1 MGNGSLIYVLSQ
13 SSLYLLIIISPSLYV
28 YQSINQNQSLSQCLL
43 STPLYSN
50 YGLEHWGS
58 DHQGI
63 NTTRRFLLEW
73 LSFLHRYVPVGILKQ
88 SYPQSMNQQPPQ
100 LYFGRCDLET
110 ILSSANAQD
119 WVKLSEMFLGKV
131 SNDYSFIPKH
141 KANSYSVDIEGT
153 LTNG

>member
-1 MGNGSLIYVLSQ
+1 MFI
-13 SSLYLLIIISPSLYV
+13 IIISLQSFVCLFVCFLFVFFSL
-28 YQSINQNQSLSQCLL
+28 LL
-43 STPLYSN
+43 STIITTFYSSN

-63 NTTRRFLLEW
+63 CTTRRFLLEW

-88 SYPQSMNQQPPQ
+88 TYPQTMNQQPPQ
-100 LYFGRCDLET
+100 LYFGRCDVET

-131 SNDYSFIPKH
+131 SIDFSFIPKH
-141 KANSYSVDIEGT
+141 KANSYSIDIEKEI

>member
-1 MGNGSLIYVLSQ
+1 
-13 SSLYLLIIISPSLYV
+13 
-28 YQSINQNQSLSQCLL
+28 
-43 STPLYSN
+43 
-50 YGLEHWGS
+50 
-58 DHQGI
+58 
-63 NTTRRFLLEW
+63 
-73 LSFLHRYVPVGILKQ
+73 
-88 SYPQSMNQQPPQ
+88 MNQQPPQ

-131 SNDYSFIPKH
+131 SVDYSFIPKH